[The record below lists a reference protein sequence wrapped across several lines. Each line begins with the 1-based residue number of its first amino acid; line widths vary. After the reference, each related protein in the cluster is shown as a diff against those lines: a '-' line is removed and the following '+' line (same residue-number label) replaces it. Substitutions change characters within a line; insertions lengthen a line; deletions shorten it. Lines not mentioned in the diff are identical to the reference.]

1 MAKKMAKKMA
11 KEMTKEM
18 LKDVVIDVFDDVR
31 MRHNEAVRLLTY
43 SMYDI
48 NEQQAL
54 INRCI
59 MLSCL
64 LKSEAKKL
72 PGVKIEKLADGR
84 ISVDYDEDVWA
95 K

>member
-1 MAKKMAKKMA
+1 MAKKMA

-18 LKDVVIDVFDDVR
+18 LKDVLIDVFDNAR

-43 SMYDI
+43 DMYNID
-48 NEQQAL
+48 ERQAL

-59 MLSCL
+59 LLSNFL
-64 LKSEAKKL
+64 ESEAKKL